1 MMGSNSMLCFPSFLL
16 PIIMGSYNR

>member
-1 MMGSNSMLCFPSFLL
+1 MGSNSMLCFPSFLL

>member
-1 MMGSNSMLCFPSFLL
+1 MLCFPSFLL